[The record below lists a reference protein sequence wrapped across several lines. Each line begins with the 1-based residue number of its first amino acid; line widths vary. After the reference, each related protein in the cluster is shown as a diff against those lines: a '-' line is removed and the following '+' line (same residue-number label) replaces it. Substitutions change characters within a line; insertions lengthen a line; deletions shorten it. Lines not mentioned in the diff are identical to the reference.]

1 MSLIAYT
8 IDRKRSRKHTYIT
21 IQRDGSVLVKTN
33 FFTSKHTIEKFII
46 QKTSWI
52 QQKQSAIQDALN
64 EEKTKLFILG
74 QTYDKDILSGINI
87 DIFYKNKAIEI
98 ILPLVS
104 KWSKEMS
111 LYPTHIGFR
120 KNKSRWG
127 SCSSKDRITF
137 NTQLIKTPIEFIE
150 YVVVHELA
158 HIEYKNHSKSFWNLV
173 KEYLPDYKQRKNMI
187 KNQHFLL

>member
-8 IDRKRSRKHTYIT
+8 IDRKRSRKYTYIT

-52 QQKQSAIQDALN
+52 QQKQSATQDALN

-98 ILPLVS
+98 IPPLVS
-104 KWSKEMS
+104 LWSKKMS

-158 HIEYKNHSKSFWNLV
+158 HIEHKNHSKSFWNLV
-173 KEYLPDYKQRKNMI
+173 KEYLPDYKQRQDMI